1 MLALNVTPKKD
12 IFLFLTLFFN
22 IKLTL
27 FCNISD
33 LISLDLI
40 TLFITLK
47 LVLSLSAVETIALV
61 SLGKQDPP

>member
-1 MLALNVTPKKD
+1 MFALNVTPKKD
-12 IFLFLTLFFN
+12 IFLFLTLFFK

-40 TLFITLK
+40 TLFITDK
-47 LVLSLSAVETIALV
+47 LVLNLSAVETIALV
-61 SLGKQDPP
+61 SFGKQDPP

>member
-27 FCNISD
+27 FCNISN

-40 TLFITLK
+40 TLFITDK
-47 LVLSLSAVETIALV
+47 LVLNLSAVETIALV
-61 SLGKQDPP
+61 SFGKQDPP

>member
-40 TLFITLK
+40 TLFITDK
-47 LVLSLSAVETIALV
+47 LVLNLSAVETIALV
-61 SLGKQDPP
+61 SFGKHDPP

>member
-27 FCNISD
+27 FCIISD
-33 LISLDLI
+33 LILFDLI
-40 TLFITLK
+40 TLFITDK
-47 LVLSLSAVETIALV
+47 LVLNLSAVETIALV
-61 SLGKQDPP
+61 SFGKHDPS